1 MVMSILYEVAQ
12 SNQSWAAERAQMA
25 LQVHEAVQRGEMS
38 ADEAKA
44 IYADLANTEQLEQ
57 AASDAQLK
65 ANLVFGITQLA
76 SLI

>member
-1 MVMSILYEVAQ
+1 
-12 SNQSWAAERAQMA
+12 MA

-57 AASDAQLK
+57 DASDAQLK

>member
-1 MVMSILYEVAQ
+1 MSILYEVAQ

-25 LQVHEAVQRGEMS
+25 LQVYEAVQRGEMS

-57 AASDAQLK
+57 DASDAQLK
-65 ANLVFGITQLA
+65 ANLVFGITQLS

>member
-1 MVMSILYEVAQ
+1 MSILYEVAQ

>member
-1 MVMSILYEVAQ
+1 MSILYEVAQ

-76 SLI
+76 SMC

>member
-1 MVMSILYEVAQ
+1 
-12 SNQSWAAERAQMA
+12 
-25 LQVHEAVQRGEMS
+25 MS

-76 SLI
+76 SMC

>member
-1 MVMSILYEVAQ
+1 MSVLYEVAQ

>member
-1 MVMSILYEVAQ
+1 MSILYEVAQ

-44 IYADLANTEQLEQ
+44 IYADLTNTEQLEQ
-57 AASDAQLK
+57 DASDAQLK

>member
-1 MVMSILYEVAQ
+1 MSILYEVAQ

-44 IYADLANTEQLEQ
+44 IYTDLANTEQLEQ